1 MRVFY
6 TRVPVWPL
14 YGLKEPHP
22 DLIKVGT
29 LNCSLQKAV
38 AANTKIKIQIKQKKG
53 VGRKDAIRI

>member
-38 AANTKIKIQIKQKKG
+38 AANTKIKIQIKQKK
-53 VGRKDAIRI
+53 RSR